1 MVLSLIGIKSLYLQV
16 MIVLR
21 SCYRRWSDVVQIL
34 SVVRGFTIAALITD
48 KVLLLRHLMMT
59 LKQSLIY

>member
-34 SVVRGFTIAALITD
+34 SVVRGFTIAALITG